1 MVRDTH
7 PVGVEI
13 CLWIVND
20 PVVAPELLQEGLV
33 RIDRCVSDDGKVLE
47 THGVSS
53 GLEVVD
59 EVDELGVNIA
69 ASARVGRLRVDDICT
84 DGSAMAYTRGR
95 RVEQKRRA

>member
-47 THGVSS
+47 PHGVP
-53 GLEVVD
+53 GRLEVVH
-59 EVDELGVNIA
+59 EVDELCVHIC
-69 ASARVGRLRVDDICT
+69 ARACVRGLREDDICI
-84 DGSAMAYTRGR
+84 DRSAMAHTKGR
-95 RVEQKRRA
+95 RVGQKRRA